1 MSLHH
6 SLTLISLAILLLA
19 DCKQGGAADMKASP
33 LAAVAPLREG
43 REGKETPRAP
53 QPSHLPPL
61 PTPCLLLVRPT
72 SN

>member
-19 DCKQGGAADMKASP
+19 DWKQGGAADMKASP
-33 LAAVAPLREG
+33 LAVAAPLREG
-43 REGKETPRAP
+43 REGKETTPPPRN
-53 QPSHLPPL
+53 PPTL